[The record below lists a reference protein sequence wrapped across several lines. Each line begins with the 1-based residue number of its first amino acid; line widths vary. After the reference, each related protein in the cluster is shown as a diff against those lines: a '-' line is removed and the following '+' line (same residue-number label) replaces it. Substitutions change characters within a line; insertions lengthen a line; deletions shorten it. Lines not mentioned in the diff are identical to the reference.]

1 MSTPSFE
8 LIILENGD
16 IGLQR
21 AGVDET
27 LVQVKFSSK
36 VKDYLGEHHI
46 EVAKQMIDS
55 GIQAVIEWEQAAAQ
69 AARTAE
75 ISVDASRKAVRAGTA
90 RVTDVLLALAQS
102 TRAKRDLNEAKF
114 QRAMGWLELE
124 LAIGVAPESLAQ
136 RLSDALHGL

>member
-1 MSTPSFE
+1 MSTPAFE

-36 VKDYLGEHHI
+36 VKQYLGEQHI

-55 GIQAVIEWEQAAAQ
+55 GIQAVIDWEQAAVVAKEQ
-69 AARTAE
+69 AVNKT
-75 ISVDASRKAVRAGTA
+75 V
-90 RVTDVLLALAQS
+90 
-102 TRAKRDLNEAKF
+102 
-114 QRAMGWLELE
+114 
-124 LAIGVAPESLAQ
+124 
-136 RLSDALHGL
+136 H

>member
-1 MSTPSFE
+1 LLLNLILYEQSKMSTPSFE

-69 AARTAE
+69 AEEQEPSKT
-75 ISVDASRKAVRAGTA
+75 V
-90 RVTDVLLALAQS
+90 
-102 TRAKRDLNEAKF
+102 
-114 QRAMGWLELE
+114 
-124 LAIGVAPESLAQ
+124 
-136 RLSDALHGL
+136 H

>member
-1 MSTPSFE
+1 MSTPAFE

-36 VKDYLGEHHI
+36 VKDYLSGHHI

-55 GIQAVIEWEQAAAQ
+55 GIQAVIEWEQAA
-69 AARTAE
+69 
-75 ISVDASRKAVRAGTA
+75 V
-90 RVTDVLLALAQS
+90 
-102 TRAKRDLNEAKF
+102 KF
-114 QRAMGWLELE
+114 EQKEPSKT
-124 LAIGVAPESLAQ
+124 V
-136 RLSDALHGL
+136 H

>member
-1 MSTPSFE
+1 MSTPAFE

-36 VKDYLGEHHI
+36 VKDYLGDHHI

-55 GIQAVIEWEQAAAQ
+55 GIKAVIEWEQAAAQ
-69 AARTAE
+69 AEQQEPSKT
-75 ISVDASRKAVRAGTA
+75 V
-90 RVTDVLLALAQS
+90 
-102 TRAKRDLNEAKF
+102 
-114 QRAMGWLELE
+114 
-124 LAIGVAPESLAQ
+124 
-136 RLSDALHGL
+136 H